1 MTLAECAFGTGG
13 IGLSV
18 DLPAV
23 DSPASWSGAST
34 LFSESASRV
43 VVSVAREN
51 LAAFLARAN
60 ALAVPAREIGT
71 TGGSRISVSIN
82 GRSAI
87 DVAVSEAETI
97 WERHWTSFSSSE
109 PHRTGEQMTT
119 KQKIA
124 ATKAEW
130 PKGREVQVRET
141 RMPTSLRKNAASSV
155 SSAIPKPPI

>member
-1 MTLAECAFGTGG
+1 LIRSAHDCAEGGIAVTLAECAFGTGG

-23 DSPASWSGAST
+23 DGPASWSGAST

-51 LAAFLARAN
+51 LAAFLARAK

-82 GRSAI
+82 GRPAI
-87 DVAVSEAETI
+87 DVAVSEAESI
-97 WERHWTSFSSSE
+97 WETALEKFF
-109 PHRTGEQMTT
+109 
-119 KQKIA
+119 KQRA
-124 ATKAEW
+124 A
-130 PKGREVQVRET
+130 
-141 RMPTSLRKNAASSV
+141 
-155 SSAIPKPPI
+155 